1 MSKLESVLDQNVA
14 QEREQP
20 LPNDAHGEPS
30 VNDVHTANS
39 TVDAHVVNQVLK
51 QQKDLALG
59 DNLNTLVDNH
69 NSDACSQEKLDANSA
84 DDKAED
90 SVNLEAN
97 STLSLD
103 ADAVNEDKTKLSSDS
118 TLDPSMDNEISRVT
132 GRPRLTKE
140 DNEALRTGARFF
152 HKAMEARARALGEEY
167 APYRIPAHMRAALA
181 QIDYES
187 AVEKAK
193 EKAAAAGV
201 DVSKLKESDLELEH
215 SAIEEI
221 HAVSNAEKERLRRE
235 EDEKHKIEAGGP
247 RFYSHY
253 QKLISRDSSTS
264 EESTKG
270 KLLKNLKLALIVIV
284 ALAGYI
290 GYNEFMGSREAQSVS
305 ELKSM
310 LPMPIDAHTV
320 MVRIDDRNDNFKI
333 YFERSPE
340 AYKDMTEWERDA
352 SLDRLAQN
360 APMLCNNA
368 LLHSI
373 IVSGKKVTVLLD
385 ATDGSFHREFAV
397 ESCPVEKTPQ

>member
-14 QEREQP
+14 QERDQP
-20 LPNDAHGEPS
+20 LPSDAHVEPS
-30 VNDVHTANS
+30 VNALSADNDPDAHKASDSVKGSADV
-39 TVDAHVVNQVLK
+39 VDAVDEVKAESQA
-51 QQKDLALG
+51 DLQ
-59 DNLNTLVDNH
+59 
-69 NSDACSQEKLDANSA
+69 DAQGSESLAKLDANSA
-84 DDKAED
+84 DNKAED
-90 SVNLEAN
+90 AGNAEEAG
-97 STLSLD
+97 SK
-103 ADAVNEDKTKLSSDS
+103 EEGTKLSSDA

-140 DNEALRTGARFF
+140 DNEALRSGARFF

-167 APYRIPAHMRAALA
+167 TPYRIPAHMRAALA
-181 QIDYES
+181 QIDYEA

-221 HAVSNAEKERLRRE
+221 HAVSTAEKERLRKE
-235 EDEKHKIEAGGP
+235 EDEKHKIEAGGA

-253 QKLISRDSSTS
+253 QKLISRDTSSS
-264 EESTKG
+264 DGSTKG

-352 SLDRLAQN
+352 SLDRLAHN